1 MNLDQLRQDTL
12 HHNNLYRSSERV
24 GACANPLFWG
34 LELVILQ
41 LWVVELGA
49 TLKHLKMIRTAAKIN
64 DFYIQVGFSELIGYY
79 EVAGLD
85 VITVYLIAKQYI
97 VLR

>member
-1 MNLDQLRQDTL
+1 
-12 HHNNLYRSSERV
+12 
-24 GACANPLFWG
+24 
-34 LELVILQ
+34 
-41 LWVVELGA
+41 
-49 TLKHLKMIRTAAKIN
+49 MIRTAAKIN